1 MYRYY
6 LRPMLSSSNLVFSY
20 PSGTSLSLPDVVLEA
35 GEQALILGPSG
46 SGKSTLLGLWS
57 GLLSPKQ
64 GTVRVGKT
72 SVHLLNGSD
81 RDHWRARHVGIVYQ
95 RPRLIES
102 QTVFNNIALQCKLS
116 GKTIERTTILADMD
130 SLNVGHLANRYPSA
144 CSVGEQQRVGI
155 LRALVH
161 QPQLILA
168 DEPTSALDTKNAL
181 AVAELLQQ
189 QAKLRGATLAVVTH
203 DDRLRSLFSRTVE
216 LN

>member
-1 MYRYY
+1 M
-6 LRPMLSSSNLVFSY
+6 LRSEGLQFSY
-20 PSGTSLSLPDVVLEA
+20 PSGTSLTLPDVSLEV

-64 GTVRVGKT
+64 GSVIIGNT
-72 SVHLLNGSD
+72 SVHALKGSA
-81 RDHWRARHVGIVYQ
+81 RDHWRASHVGIVYQ

-102 QTVFNNIALQCKLS
+102 QSVFNNIALQSKLS
-116 GKTIERTTILADMD
+116 GKRIDRAAILKQMEGLSIAHLAD
-130 SLNVGHLANRYPSA
+130 RYPA
-144 CSVGEQQRVGI
+144 ECSVGEQQRVGI

-161 QPQLILA
+161 EPQLILA
-168 DEPTSALDTKNAL
+168 DEPTSALDSKNAL
-181 AVAELLQQ
+181 TVAELLQQ

-203 DDRLRSLFSRTVE
+203 DDRLRPLFSRTVE

>member
-1 MYRYY
+1 M
-6 LRPMLSSSNLVFSY
+6 LRSEDLQFTY
-20 PSGTSLSLPDVVLEA
+20 PSGTTLSLPDVRLEA
-35 GEQALILGPSG
+35 GEQALLLGPSG

-64 GTVRVGKT
+64 GTVQIGET
-72 SVHLLNGSD
+72 AVHALSGSA

-95 RPRLIES
+95 QPRLIES
-102 QTVFNNIALQCKLS
+102 QSVFNNIALQQKLS
-116 GKTIERTTILADMD
+116 GNSVDRSTILEQMEA
-130 SLNVGHLANRYPSA
+130 LNIAHLADRYPSA

-161 QPQLILA
+161 APQLILA

-181 AVAELLQQ
+181 AVADLLQQ
-189 QAKLRGATLAVVTH
+189 QAKLRAATLAVVTH
-203 DDRLRSLFSRTVE
+203 DDRLRPLFSRTIE

>member
-1 MYRYY
+1 M
-6 LRPMLSSSNLVFSY
+6 LRSEGLKFSY
-20 PSGTSLSLPDVVLEA
+20 PSGAALSFPDVALKS

-64 GTVRVGKT
+64 GTVTVGET
-72 SVHLLNGSD
+72 AVHTLKGSA
-81 RDHWRARHVGIVYQ
+81 RDHWRAKHVGIVYQ

-102 QTVFNNIALQCKLS
+102 QSVFNNIALQCKLS
-116 GKTIERTTILADMD
+116 GKPVDRAAILSDMEGLSIAHLAD
-130 SLNVGHLANRYPSA
+130 RYPNA

-161 QPQLILA
+161 KPELILA

-203 DDRLRSLFSRTVE
+203 DDRLRPLFSRTVE

>member
-1 MYRYY
+1 M
-6 LRPMLSSSNLVFSY
+6 LRSEGLQFSY
-20 PSGTSLSLPDVVLEA
+20 KSGPTLSLPDVRLAE
-35 GEQALILGPSG
+35 GDQALVLGPSG

-64 GTVRVGKT
+64 GTIQVGET
-72 SVHLLNGSD
+72 EVHALTGRD

-102 QTVFNNIALQCKLS
+102 QSVFNNIALQSKLS
-116 GKTIERTTILADMD
+116 GKPVDRAAILADMEG
-130 SLNVGHLANRYPSA
+130 LQIAHLADRYPSD

-161 QPQLILA
+161 APQLILA

-181 AVAELLQQ
+181 AVADLLQQ

-203 DDRLRSLFSRTVE
+203 DDRLRPLFSRTVE

>member
-1 MYRYY
+1 M
-6 LRPMLSSSNLVFSY
+6 LRSEGLQFSY
-20 PSGTSLSLPDVVLEA
+20 LGGTILSLPDVSLAA
-35 GEQALILGPSG
+35 GEQALVLGPSG

-64 GTVRVGKT
+64 GTVQVAET
-72 SVHLLNGSD
+72 AVHSLSGSA

-102 QTVFNNIALQCKLS
+102 QSVFNNIALQCKLS
-116 GKTIERTTILADMD
+116 GKPVDRAAILGQMEGLNIE
-130 SLNVGHLANRYPSA
+130 HLANRYPSA

-161 QPQLILA
+161 APKLILA

-181 AVAELLQQ
+181 AVAELLQV

-203 DDRLRSLFSRTVE
+203 DDRLRPLFSRTVE

>member
-1 MYRYY
+1 
-6 LRPMLSSSNLVFSY
+6 MLLSEGLQFAY
-20 PSGTSLSLPDVVLEA
+20 PSGTSLSLPDVSLEA

-64 GTVRVGKT
+64 GTIQVGET
-72 SVHLLNGSD
+72 EVHALTGRD

-102 QTVFNNIALQCKLS
+102 QSVFNNIALQSKLS
-116 GKTIERTTILADMD
+116 GKPVDRAAILADMEG
-130 SLNVGHLANRYPSA
+130 LQIAHLADRYPSD

-161 QPQLILA
+161 APQLILA

-181 AVAELLQQ
+181 AVADLLQQ

-203 DDRLRSLFSRTVE
+203 DDRLRPLFSRTVE